1 MQRRKLHQIGKS
13 QDSMQKA
20 FITGGAGFIGSRV
33 VREFLSADYEVTVF
47 DSFKQYVA
55 PDPHAKPI
63 NLLTRLADVSDDI
76 SLVTGDTLNKDF
88 LRRALN
94 NFKPDVIV
102 HMAALPL
109 ANVAIEQTEEAFDSI
124 LSSTVNILEVV
135 RDFDHACPVVYTSS
149 SMVYGDFHTSS
160 VTEEAPKDPKD
171 IYGSIKLAG
180 EIISAGYRKRYG
192 IDVRTVRP
200 TAVYGPFDAN
210 QRVLYKFI
218 TRALN
223 GKSLHIDGD
232 GNMALDFTYVD
243 DTANGIYRIATI
255 DAAAGETF
263 NIARGKSETLS
274 TAVSIIS
281 ETIGD
286 VKVEYGE
293 VPSHIPN
300 RGTLDVTKA
309 RELLGF
315 EPQHGLEQALPN
327 YIEHLR
333 QNPI

>member
-1 MQRRKLHQIGKS
+1 
-13 QDSMQKA
+13 MQKA

-33 VREFLSADYEVTVF
+33 VREFLGAGYAVTVL

-55 PDPHAKPI
+55 PDPKAAPV
-63 NLLTRLADVSDDI
+63 NLLARLADISDDI
-76 SLVTGDTLNKDF
+76 SLVTGDTLNKDY

-94 NFKPDVIV
+94 HAKPDIIV

-124 LSSTVNILEVV
+124 LTSTVNILEVI
-135 RDFDHACPVVYTSS
+135 RDFDHECPIVYTSS
-149 SMVYGDFHTSS
+149 SMVYGDFHTPS
-160 VTEEAPKDPKD
+160 VAEDAPKDPKD

-200 TAVYGPFDAN
+200 TAVYGPGDAN
-210 QRVLYKFI
+210 HRVLYKFI
-218 TRALN
+218 TRALR
-223 GKSLHIDGD
+223 GEPLTIDGD
-232 GNMALDFTYVD
+232 GSMALDFTYVD
-243 DTANGIYRIATI
+243 DTANGIFRVATN

-274 TAVSIIS
+274 AAVSIIS

-286 VKVEYGE
+286 VRVEYGD
-293 VPSHIPN
+293 VPDHIPN

-309 RELLGF
+309 RKLLGF
-315 EPQHGLEQALPN
+315 EPKFGLETGLPT

-333 QNPI
+333 HNTF

>member
-1 MQRRKLHQIGKS
+1 
-13 QDSMQKA
+13 MQKA

-33 VREFLSADYEVTVF
+33 VREFLAADYEVTVF

-55 PDPHAKPI
+55 PDPHAKPV
-63 NLLTRLADVSDDI
+63 NLLARLADVSDDI
-76 SLVTGDTLNKDF
+76 TLVTGDTLNKDY
-88 LRRALN
+88 LRRVLN
-94 NFKPDVIV
+94 RIKPDVIV

-124 LSSTVNILEVV
+124 LTSTVNILEVV
-135 RDFDHACPVVYTSS
+135 RDFDHSCPVIYTSS
-149 SMVYGDFHTSS
+149 SMVYGDFETPS
-160 VTEEAPKDPKD
+160 VIEKAPKDPKD
-171 IYGSIKLAG
+171 IYGSIKFAG

-223 GKSLHIDGD
+223 KEPLRVD
-232 GNMALDFTYVD
+232 GNGSMALDFTYVD
-243 DTANGIYRIATI
+243 DTANGIYRVATT

-286 VKVEYGE
+286 VEVEYGE
-293 VPSHIPN
+293 VPAHIPN
-300 RGTLDVTKA
+300 RGTLDITKA

-315 EPQHGLEQALPN
+315 EPQYSLERALPA

-333 QNPI
+333 HNPI

>member
-1 MQRRKLHQIGKS
+1 MP
-13 QDSMQKA
+13 KA

-33 VREFLSADYEVTVF
+33 VREFLAADYEVTVF

-55 PDPHAKPI
+55 PDPKAEPV
-63 NLLTRLADVSDDI
+63 NLLARLADVSDDI
-76 SLVTGDTLNKDF
+76 SLLTGDTLNKDY
-88 LRRALN
+88 LRRTLN
-94 NFKPDVIV
+94 QIRPDVIV

-124 LSSTVNILEVV
+124 LSSTVNILEIV
-135 RDFDHACPVVYTSS
+135 RDFEHDCTVIYTSS
-149 SMVYGDFHTSS
+149 SMVYGDFQTPS
-160 VTEEAPKDPKD
+160 VTEDAPKDPKD

-200 TAVYGPFDAN
+200 TAVYGPGDAN

-218 TRALN
+218 TRALR
-223 GKSLHIDGD
+223 GEPLRIDGD
-232 GNMALDFTYVD
+232 GSMALDFTYVD
-243 DTANGIYRIATI
+243 DTANGIFRVGTM
-255 DAAAGETF
+255 DAAKGEIF

-286 VKVEYGE
+286 VAVEYGDI
-293 VPSHIPN
+293 PDHIPN
-300 RGTLDVTKA
+300 RGTLDITKA
-309 RELLGF
+309 RKLIGF
-315 EPQHGLEQALPN
+315 DPQYGLEQALPT

-333 QNPI
+333 HNPI

>member
-1 MQRRKLHQIGKS
+1 MP
-13 QDSMQKA
+13 KA

-33 VREFLSADYEVTVF
+33 VREFLAADYEVTVF

-55 PDPHAKPI
+55 PDPKAEPV
-63 NLLTRLADVSDDI
+63 NLLARLADVSDDI
-76 SLVTGDTLNKDF
+76 SLLTGDTLNKDY
-88 LRRALN
+88 LRRTLN
-94 NFKPDVIV
+94 QIRPDVIV

-124 LSSTVNILEVV
+124 LSSTVNILEIV
-135 RDFDHACPVVYTSS
+135 RDFDHDCTVIYTSS
-149 SMVYGDFHTSS
+149 SMVYGDFQTPS
-160 VTEEAPKDPKD
+160 VTEDAPKDPKD

-200 TAVYGPFDAN
+200 TAVYGPGDAN

-218 TRALN
+218 TRALR
-223 GKSLHIDGD
+223 GEPLRIDGD
-232 GNMALDFTYVD
+232 GSMALDFTYVD
-243 DTANGIYRIATI
+243 DTANGIFRVATM
-255 DAAAGETF
+255 DAAKGETF

-286 VKVEYGE
+286 VAVEYGDI
-293 VPSHIPN
+293 PDHIPN
-300 RGTLDVTKA
+300 RGTLDITKA
-309 RELLGF
+309 RKLVGF
-315 EPQHGLEQALPN
+315 DPRYGLEQALLT

-333 QNPI
+333 HNPI

>member
-1 MQRRKLHQIGKS
+1 MR
-13 QDSMQKA
+13 KA

-33 VREFLSADYEVTVF
+33 VREFLAADYEVMVF

-55 PDPHAKPI
+55 PDPHAEPI
-63 NLLTRLADVSDDI
+63 NLLARLADISEDI

-94 NFKPDVIV
+94 RFKPDVVV

-124 LSSTVNILEVV
+124 LVSTVNILEIV
-135 RDFDHACPVVYTSS
+135 RDFDHECPVLYTSS
-149 SMVYGDFHTSS
+149 SMVYGDFKTPS

-200 TAVYGPFDAN
+200 TAVYGPYDAN

-218 TRALN
+218 TRALK
-223 GKSLHIDGD
+223 GEPLTIDGD
-232 GNMALDFTYVD
+232 GSMALDFTYVD
-243 DTANGIYRIATI
+243 DTANGIFRIATT
-255 DAAAGETF
+255 DAAKGETF
-263 NIARGKSETLS
+263 NIARGKSESLS

-293 VPSHIPN
+293 VPAHIPS

-315 EPQHGLEQALPN
+315 EPQYGLERALPA
-327 YIEHLR
+327 YIQHLR
-333 QNPI
+333 NNPI

>member
-1 MQRRKLHQIGKS
+1 MK
-13 QDSMQKA
+13 KA

-33 VREFLSADYEVTVF
+33 VREFLNAGYKVIVF

-55 PDPHAKPI
+55 PDPNAKPI
-63 NLLTRLADVSDDI
+63 NLLARLADISDDI
-76 SLVTGDTLNKDF
+76 SLVTGDTLNKDY
-88 LRRALN
+88 LRRTLN
-94 NFKPDVIV
+94 RFKPDVIV

-109 ANVAIEQTEEAFDSI
+109 ASVAIEQTEEAFDSI

-135 RDFDHACPVVYTSS
+135 RDFDHRCPVLYTSS
-149 SMVYGDFHTSS
+149 SMVYGDFETAS
-160 VTEEAPKDPKD
+160 VTEGAPKDPKD

-180 EIISAGYRKRYG
+180 EIISSGYRKRYG

-210 QRVLYKFI
+210 QRVLYKFV

-223 GKSLHIDGD
+223 GQSLQIDGD
-232 GNMALDFTYVD
+232 GSMALDFTYVD
-243 DTANGIYRIATI
+243 DTAHGIYLIATT
-255 DAAAGETF
+255 DAASCETF

-286 VKVEYGE
+286 VEVEYGE
-293 VPSHIPN
+293 VPAHIPN
-300 RGTLDVTKA
+300 RGTLDITKA

-315 EPQHGLEQALPN
+315 DPKYGLEQALPA
-327 YIEHLR
+327 YIDHLR
-333 QNPI
+333 HNPI

>member
-1 MQRRKLHQIGKS
+1 MK
-13 QDSMQKA
+13 KA

-33 VREFLSADYEVTVF
+33 VREFLKDDYEVTVY
-47 DSFKQYVA
+47 DSFKQYVS
-55 PDPHAKPI
+55 PDPEAEPI
-63 NLLTRLADVSDDI
+63 NLLARLADIHEDI
-76 SLVTGDTLNKDF
+76 RLVTGDTLNKDF
-88 LRRALN
+88 LRRTLN
-94 NFKPDVIV
+94 STRPDVIV

-135 RDFDHACPVVYTSS
+135 RDFDHECPVVYTSS
-149 SMVYGDFHTSS
+149 SMVYGDFQTPS

-210 QRVLYKFI
+210 QRVLFKFI
-218 TRALN
+218 SRALN
-223 GKSLHIDGD
+223 NQPLHIDGD
-232 GNMALDFTYVD
+232 GSMALDFTYVD
-243 DTANGIYRIATI
+243 DTANGIFRTATT
-255 DAAAGETF
+255 DAAKGETF

-286 VKVEYGE
+286 VEVEYGE
-293 VPSHIPN
+293 VPAHIPN

-309 RELLGF
+309 RDLLGF
-315 EPQHGLEQALPN
+315 EPQYGLERALPA

-333 QNPI
+333 NNPI

>member
-1 MQRRKLHQIGKS
+1 MR
-13 QDSMQKA
+13 KA

-33 VREFLSADYEVTVF
+33 VREFLAADYEIMVF

-55 PDPHAKPI
+55 PDPHAEPI
-63 NLLTRLADVSDDI
+63 NLLARLADISEDI

-94 NFKPDVIV
+94 KFRPDVIV

-124 LSSTVNILEVV
+124 LVSTVNILEVV
-135 RDFDHACPVVYTSS
+135 RDFDHECPVLYTSS
-149 SMVYGDFHTSS
+149 SMVYGDFKTPS

-180 EIISAGYRKRYG
+180 EIISTGYRKRYG

-200 TAVYGPFDAN
+200 TAVYGPYDAN

-223 GKSLHIDGD
+223 GEPLTIDGD
-232 GNMALDFTYVD
+232 GSMALDFTYVD
-243 DTANGIYRIATI
+243 DTANGIFRIATT
-255 DAAAGETF
+255 DAAKGETF
-263 NIARGKSETLS
+263 NIARGNSETLS

-293 VPSHIPN
+293 VPAHIPS

-315 EPQHGLEQALPN
+315 EPQYSLERALPT
-327 YIEHLR
+327 YIQHLR
-333 QNPI
+333 NNPI

>member
-1 MQRRKLHQIGKS
+1 MQRRKLHQLGKS

-223 GKSLHIDGD
+223 G
-232 GNMALDFTYVD
+232 
-243 DTANGIYRIATI
+243 IYRIATI

-315 EPQHGLEQALPN
+315 EPQYGLEQALPN

>member
-1 MQRRKLHQIGKS
+1 MQR
-13 QDSMQKA
+13 A

-33 VREFLSADYEVTVF
+33 VREFLRVGYEVTVF

-55 PDPHAKPI
+55 PDPNAEPI
-63 NLLTRLADVSDDI
+63 NLLARLADISDDI

-94 NFKPDVIV
+94 RMKPDVIV

-135 RDFDHACPVVYTSS
+135 RDFDYECPVIYTSS
-149 SMVYGDFHTSS
+149 SMVYGDFQTSS

-218 TRALN
+218 TRALR
-223 GKSLHIDGD
+223 GEALHIDGD
-232 GNMALDFTYVD
+232 GSMALDFTYVD
-243 DTANGIYRIATI
+243 DTANGIFRVATI
-255 DAAAGETF
+255 DAAKGETF

-274 TAVSIIS
+274 AAVSIIS

-286 VKVEYGE
+286 VQVEYGE
-293 VPSHIPN
+293 VPAHIPT

-309 RELLGF
+309 REMLGF
-315 EPQHGLEQALPN
+315 EPQYGLDTALPA

-333 QNPI
+333 HNSI

>member
-1 MQRRKLHQIGKS
+1 
-13 QDSMQKA
+13 MQKA

-33 VREFLSADYEVTVF
+33 VREFLAADYDVMVF

-55 PDPHAKPI
+55 PDPKAKPM
-63 NLLTRLADVSDDI
+63 NLLARLADISDDI

-94 NFKPDVIV
+94 KYKPDVIV

-124 LSSTVNILEVV
+124 LSSTVNILEVM
-135 RDFDHACPVVYTSS
+135 RDFDHECPILYTSS
-149 SMVYGDFHTSS
+149 SMVYGDFLTPS
-160 VTEEAPKDPKD
+160 VTEESPKDPKD

-180 EIISAGYRKRYG
+180 EIISAGYRKRYDL
-192 IDVRTVRP
+192 DVRTVRP
-200 TAVYGPFDAN
+200 TAVYGPYDAN

-218 TRALN
+218 TRALK
-223 GKSLHIDGD
+223 GEPLTVDGD
-232 GNMALDFTYVD
+232 GSMALDFTYVD
-243 DTANGIYRIATI
+243 DTANGIFRIATT
-255 DAAAGETF
+255 DAAKNETF

-293 VPSHIPN
+293 VPAHIPS

-309 RELLGF
+309 KNLLGF
-315 EPQHGLEQALPN
+315 EPQYGLEEALPA

-333 QNPI
+333 HNPF

>member
-1 MQRRKLHQIGKS
+1 MK
-13 QDSMQKA
+13 KA

-33 VREFLSADYEVTVF
+33 VREFLANDYEVTVF

-55 PDPHAKPI
+55 PDPKARAV
-63 NLLTRLADVSDDI
+63 NLLARLADISDDI
-76 SLVTGDTLNKDF
+76 SLVTGNTLNKDY
-88 LRRALN
+88 LRRSLN
-94 NFKPDVIV
+94 NVKPDVIV

-109 ANVAIEQTEEAFDSI
+109 ANVAIEQTEEAFESI

-135 RDFDHACPVVYTSS
+135 RDFEHECPVIYTSS
-149 SMVYGDFHTSS
+149 SMVYGDFHTPS
-160 VTEEAPKDPKD
+160 VTEDAPKDPKD

-180 EIISAGYRKRYG
+180 EIISSGYRKRYG

-223 GKSLHIDGD
+223 CQPLRVDGD
-232 GNMALDFTYVD
+232 GSMALDFTYVD
-243 DTANGIYRIATI
+243 DTANGIYRVATT

-263 NIARGKSETLS
+263 NIARGKSETLG

-286 VKVEYGE
+286 VAVEYGE
-293 VPSHIPN
+293 IPPHVPN

-309 RELLGF
+309 REIVGF
-315 EPQHGLEQALPN
+315 EPQFGLERALPA

-333 QNPI
+333 NHPI

>member
-1 MQRRKLHQIGKS
+1 L
-13 QDSMQKA
+13 QKV

-33 VREFLSADYEVTVF
+33 VREFLADDYEVMVF

-55 PDPHAKPI
+55 PDPRAKPS
-63 NLLTRLADVSDDI
+63 NLLARLADIIDDI
-76 SLVTGDTLNKDF
+76 TLVTGDTLNKDY
-88 LRRALN
+88 LRRTLTR
-94 NFKPDVIV
+94 FKPDVIV

-109 ANVAIEQTEEAFDSI
+109 ANVAIEQTEDAFESI
-124 LSSTVNILEVV
+124 LKSTVNILEIV

-149 SMVYGDFHTSS
+149 SMVYGDFQTPS
-160 VTEEAPKDPKD
+160 VTEDAPKDPKD

-200 TAVYGPFDAN
+200 TAVYGPYDAN
-210 QRVLYKFI
+210 RRVLYKFI

-223 GKSLHIDGD
+223 GQPLRIDGD
-232 GNMALDFTYVD
+232 GSMALDFTYVD
-243 DTANGIYRIATI
+243 DTANGIYRVATTE
-255 DAAAGETF
+255 AAAGETF

-293 VPSHIPN
+293 VPAHIPT

-309 RELLGF
+309 RELIGF
-315 EPQHGLEQALPN
+315 DPQNGLEQALPS

-333 QNPI
+333 HNPI

>member
-1 MQRRKLHQIGKS
+1 MP
-13 QDSMQKA
+13 KA

-33 VREFLSADYEVTVF
+33 VREFLAADYEVTVF

-55 PDPHAKPI
+55 PDPKAEPV
-63 NLLTRLADVSDDI
+63 NLLARLADVSDDI
-76 SLVTGDTLNKDF
+76 SLVTGDTLNKDY
-88 LRRALN
+88 LRRTLN
-94 NFKPDVIV
+94 GTRPDVIV

-135 RDFDHACPVVYTSS
+135 RDFDHECSVVYTSS
-149 SMVYGDFHTSS
+149 SMVYGDFQTPS
-160 VTEEAPKDPKD
+160 VSEEAPKDPKD

-180 EIISAGYRKRYG
+180 EIISTGYRRRYG

-200 TAVYGPFDAN
+200 TAVYGPGDAN

-218 TRALN
+218 TRALR
-223 GKSLHIDGD
+223 GEPLKVDVDGS
-232 GNMALDFTYVD
+232 MALDFTYVD
-243 DTANGIYRIATI
+243 DTANGIFRVATM
-255 DAAAGETF
+255 DGAKGETF

-274 TAVSIIS
+274 AAVSIIS

-286 VKVEYGE
+286 VTVEYGDI
-293 VPSHIPN
+293 PDHIPN

-309 RELLGF
+309 RNLIGF
-315 EPQHGLEQALPN
+315 DPKHGLERALPT

-333 QNPI
+333 HHPI

>member
-1 MQRRKLHQIGKS
+1 
-13 QDSMQKA
+13 MQKA

-33 VREFLSADYEVTVF
+33 VREFLAADYDVMVF

-55 PDPHAKPI
+55 PDPNARPV
-63 NLLTRLADVSDDI
+63 NLLARLADITEDI
-76 SLVTGDTLNKDF
+76 TLVTGDTLNKDF

-94 NFKPDVIV
+94 NYKPDVIV

-124 LSSTVNILEVV
+124 LVSTVNILEVV
-135 RDFDHACPVVYTSS
+135 RDFDHACPVLYASS
-149 SMVYGDFHTSS
+149 SMIYGDFKTPS

-180 EIISAGYRKRYG
+180 EIISAGYRKRYD

-200 TAVYGPFDAN
+200 TAVYGPYDAN

-223 GKSLHIDGD
+223 GEPLHVDGD
-232 GNMALDFTYVD
+232 GSMALDFTYVD
-243 DTANGIYRIATI
+243 DTANGIFRIATT
-255 DAAAGETF
+255 DAAKGETF

-293 VPSHIPN
+293 VPAHIPS
-300 RGTLDVTKA
+300 RGTLDVSKA
-309 RELLGF
+309 KALLGF
-315 EPQHGLEQALPN
+315 EPRYGLEQALPV
-327 YIEHLR
+327 YVEHLR
-333 QNPI
+333 NNPF

>member
-1 MQRRKLHQIGKS
+1 
-13 QDSMQKA
+13 MQKV

-33 VREFLSADYEVTVF
+33 VREFLAAGYEVTVF

-55 PDPHAKPI
+55 PDPRAEPV
-63 NLLTRLADVSDDI
+63 NLLARLADVADDI
-76 SLVTGDTLNKDF
+76 SLITGDTLNKDY
-88 LRRALN
+88 LRRTLN
-94 NFKPDVIV
+94 RTMPDIIV

-135 RDFDHACPVVYTSS
+135 RDFDHECPVVYTSS
-149 SMVYGDFHTSS
+149 SMVYGDFQTPS

-200 TAVYGPFDAN
+200 TAVYGPGDAN

-218 TRALN
+218 TRALR
-223 GKSLHIDGD
+223 GESLRVDGD
-232 GNMALDFTYVD
+232 GSMALDFTYVD
-243 DTANGIYRIATI
+243 DTANGIFRVATM
-255 DAAAGETF
+255 DGAKGETF

-286 VKVEYGE
+286 VIVEYGD
-293 VPSHIPN
+293 VPDHIPK

-309 RELLGF
+309 RKLIGF
-315 EPQHGLEQALPN
+315 DPQHGLEQALPT

-333 QNPI
+333 HNPF